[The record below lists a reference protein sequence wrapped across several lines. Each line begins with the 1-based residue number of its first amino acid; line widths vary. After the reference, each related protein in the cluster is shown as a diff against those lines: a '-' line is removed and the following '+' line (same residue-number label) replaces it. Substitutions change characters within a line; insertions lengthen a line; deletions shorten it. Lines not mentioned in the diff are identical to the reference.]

1 MGKQPDPGMRAV
13 RFARAKAPLSP
24 RYSMVDISTKPLA
37 RTLSPAEQRL
47 HQYAQLAAV
56 VMIVVA
62 CYLVLHPFIPAL
74 LFAAVVCS
82 ATWPLYVRLRK
93 VLWGRPALAAM
104 VMTLLL
110 ILLLIGPAVLLAVNL
125 TDNVSALLEASKAII
140 NGGPIKPPA
149 WVREIP
155 VVGDMLADYWQRLAS
170 SGESLATQWNGLVAP
185 ARNFLL
191 GAGKA
196 AGEGL
201 LQLLLASFI
210 GFFFYRDGEALIL
223 AVSKA
228 LDKIAGSLGQ
238 EVLETIDN
246 TVTGVIHG
254 IFGTALVQALVA
266 LAGFLIAG
274 VPAAFLLAV
283 ATFFLSVVPIGPPLV
298 WGGATVWLL
307 YNGQVGWAIFMALW
321 GFLAIST
328 IDNVVKPYLISRSS
342 NLPLLLIVLGVF
354 GGVLAFGFIGLFIG
368 PPVLAIG
375 LTLVQ
380 LWIAHR
386 SGEKDTQEPAAV
398 IAPNVTF

>member
-1 MGKQPDPGMRAV
+1 MCCNAHLH
-13 RFARAKAPLSP
+13 RFALIHNASMIGPMKTP
-24 RYSMVDISTKPLA
+24 RDE
-37 RTLSPAEQRL
+37 TLSPAEHRL

-56 VMIVVA
+56 VIIVVG

-93 VLWGRPALAAM
+93 ALWGRPALAAM
-104 VMTLLL
+104 AMTLLL
-110 ILLLIGPAVLLAVNL
+110 IVLVIGPTVLLAVNL
-125 TDNVSALLEASKAII
+125 ADSVTASFEAGKAMLK
-140 NGGPIKPPA
+140 GGPIKPPA

-155 VVGDMLADYWQRLAS
+155 MVGELLADYWQRLAS
-170 SGESLATQWNGLVAP
+170 GGDSLATQWNGLLEP
-185 ARNFLL
+185 ARNFLV

-201 LQLLLASFI
+201 LQLALASFI
-210 GFFFYRDGEALIL
+210 GFFFYRDGDALIL
-223 AVSKA
+223 AMRKT
-228 LDKIAGSLGQ
+228 LDKLAAGLGNQ
-238 EVLETIDN
+238 LLKTIDN

-254 IFGTALVQALVA
+254 IFGTALAQALVA

-274 VPAAFLLAV
+274 VPAPFLLAV
-283 ATFFLSVVPIGPPLV
+283 ATFFLSILPIGPPLV
-298 WGGATVWLL
+298 WGGATVWLV
-307 YNGQVGWAIFMALW
+307 YEGQMGWAIFMAMW

-328 IDNVVKPYLISRSS
+328 IDNLVKPYLISRSS

-354 GGVLAFGFIGLFIG
+354 GGVIAFGFIGLFIG

-386 SGEKDTQEPAAV
+386 SGERVTQEEVAAA
-398 IAPNVTF
+398 APQVDQGAK

>member
-1 MGKQPDPGMRAV
+1 MPDT
-13 RFARAKAPLSP
+13 L
-24 RYSMVDISTKPLA
+24 TKPLP

-62 CYLVLHPFIPAL
+62 CYLVLQPFIPAL

-125 TDNVSALLEASKAII
+125 TDNVTALLEASKAII
-140 NGGPIKPPA
+140 SGGPIKPPA

-155 VVGDMLADYWQRLAS
+155 MLGEMLADYWQRLAS
-170 SGESLATQWNGLVAP
+170 SGESLATQWNGLMAP
-185 ARNFLL
+185 ARNFLV

-201 LQLLLASFI
+201 LQLVLASFI

-223 AVSKA
+223 AVRRA
-228 LDKIAGSLGQ
+228 LDKIAGSLGK

-254 IFGTALVQALVA
+254 IFGTALAQALVA

-283 ATFFLSVVPIGPPLV
+283 ATFFLSVVPIGPPLI
-298 WGGATVWLL
+298 WGGATVWLV
-307 YNGQVGWAIFMALW
+307 YNGQLGWAIFMALW

-328 IDNVVKPYLISRSS
+328 IDNFVKPYLISRSS
-342 NLPLLLIVLGVF
+342 KLPLLLIVLGVF
-354 GGVLAFGFIGLFIG
+354 GGVIAFGFIGLFIG

-386 SGEKDTQEPAAV
+386 SGEKDTPE
-398 IAPNVTF
+398 